1 MALVFQYLAVWLPTF
16 GVIFAI
22 VDPFGYVPIFL
33 AMTKDDS
40 EEKRRQMLKRA
51 CFAAML
57 TLAFFTFFGSHLLSF
72 FGITLAAL
80 QISGGII
87 LLVISFEMLKVIPV
101 HEKISEGE
109 EAEGSAKDDISIIPL
124 AIPMLAGP
132 ASIASVIMLSAKNS
146 TPSGYLAILFSI
158 VLTLGFTYLILRSA
172 NRVLRYLGETGLK
185 VLTRIMGFLLCAM
198 AIQFIINGYH
208 AIQP

>member
-1 MALVFQYLAVWLPTF
+1 MESVSQYLAIWLPTF

-33 AMTKDDS
+33 SMTKDDS
-40 EEKRRQMLKRA
+40 AEKRTQMLKRA
-51 CFAAML
+51 CFAAL
-57 TLAFFTFFGSHLLSF
+57 VTLSFFTFFGSHLLSF

-80 QISGGII
+80 QISGGVI

-101 HEKISEGE
+101 HEKLSEGE
-109 EAEGSAKDDISIIPL
+109 ERDATGKDDISIIPL

-132 ASIASVIMLSAKNS
+132 ASIASVIMLSAKN
-146 TPSGYLAILFSI
+146 PSPVGYLSILLSI
-158 VLTLGFTYLILRSA
+158 VLTLAFTYLILRSA
-172 NRVLRYLGETGLK
+172 GRVLRYLGETGLK
-185 VLTRIMGFLLCAM
+185 VMTRIMGFLLCAM

-208 AIQP
+208 AIRP